1 MLDRLRPLALFAAPF
16 AALVLAS
23 CAATT
28 QPAASARAASADD
41 ETLVVLFAVDGLRWD
56 SLELYDVPNM
66 RALAARGMQAEHL
79 IPVTPTSTFVQFYS
93 MATGLHPEDHGILNN
108 NTWDREL
115 NERFTNPQSM
125 RDARWWHGE
134 PFWITAE
141 RQGVRTAI
149 QFWLGSENQFDGD
162 RPTRWFPYHHTMPY
176 EDRPAAAM
184 TWLDGPSELRPRL
197 IALYFDEPD
206 GAGHRY
212 GPDSDGYGAQ
222 IERVDAILGQMID
235 ELDARG
241 LLERTDF
248 IFLSD
253 HGMAEISTD
262 RVITIDDHFDIDS
275 VFIPEVHGRWG
286 NSYQPYMNLFADDP
300 AAAEAAYQAMKDLHP
315 NLRVWRRGE
324 MPDHIRIDHPTRG
337 PDVFIMADAGWM
349 LTSGQLPEP
358 TRPLTMRGT
367 HGYDAND
374 PSMHTV
380 LIGAGPSFPAGE
392 RTGPVRHLDMYML
405 VTCLLGVTPVETE
418 GDADAVSRLTGGRC
432 PAQ

>member
-1 MLDRLRPLALFAAPF
+1 MLHRFRPLALL
-16 AALVLAS
+16 AALWLAG
-23 CAATT
+23 CATAQTAP
-28 QPAASARAASADD
+28 PASDARAGANEEA
-41 ETLVVLFAVDGLRWD
+41 LVVLFAVDGLRWD

-79 IPVTPTSTFVQFYS
+79 IPVTPTSTFVQFTS
-93 MATGLHPEDHGILNN
+93 LATGLWPEDHGILNN

-125 RDARWWHGE
+125 RDPRWWHGE

-149 QFWLGSENQFDGD
+149 QFWLGSENAFDGD
-162 RPTRWFPYHHTMPY
+162 RATRWFPYHHVMPY

-184 TWLDGPSELRPRL
+184 TWLDGPEALRPRL
-197 IALYFDEPD
+197 IALYFDQPD
-206 GAGHRY
+206 GAGHGF
-212 GPDSDGYGAQ
+212 GPDSEGYGAE
-222 IERVDAILGQMID
+222 IERVDAILGQMIS
-235 ELDARG
+235 ELEARG

-253 HGMAEISTD
+253 HGMAEISAE
-262 RVITIDDHFDIDS
+262 RVITIDDHFDIGT

-286 NSYQPYMNLFADDP
+286 NSYQPYMNLYAETED
-300 AAAEAAYQAMKDLHP
+300 AAEAAYQAMVDLHP

-337 PDVFIMADAGWM
+337 PDVFIMADSGWM

-358 TRPLTMRGT
+358 SRPLTMRGT

-380 LIGAGPSFPAGE
+380 LIGAGPSFPQGQT
-392 RTGPVRHLDMYML
+392 TGPVHHLDLYLL
-405 VTCLLGVTPVETE
+405 VTCLLGVTPAQTE
-418 GDADAVSRLTGGRC
+418 SDPDAVARLTGGRC
-432 PAQ
+432 PAN

>member
-1 MLDRLRPLALFAAPF
+1 MLHHLRPFALI
-16 AALVLAS
+16 AALWLAG
-23 CAATT
+23 CAASQTG
-28 QPAASARAASADD
+28 ASAPDARAGTDE

-66 RALAARGMQAEHL
+66 RALAARGMQAERL
-79 IPVTPTSTFVQFYS
+79 IPVTPTSTFVQFTS
-93 MATGLHPEDHGILNN
+93 LATGLWPEDHGILNN

-125 RDARWWHGE
+125 RDPRWWHGE

-149 QFWLGSENQFDGD
+149 QFWLASENAFDGD
-162 RPTRWFPYHHTMPY
+162 RATRWFPYHHVMPY

-184 TWLDGPSELRPRL
+184 TWLDGPEALRPRL
-197 IALYFDEPD
+197 IALYFDQPD
-206 GAGHRY
+206 GAGHNF
-212 GPDSDGYGAQ
+212 GPDSEGYGAE
-222 IERVDAILGQMID
+222 IERVDAILGQMIGAL
-235 ELDARG
+235 EARG

-253 HGMAEISTD
+253 HGMAQLSPD
-262 RVITIDDHFDIDS
+262 RVITIDDHFDIGS

-286 NSYQPYMNLFADDP
+286 NSYQPYMNLYAETED
-300 AAAEAAYQAMKDLHP
+300 AAEAAYQAMAGLHP

-324 MPDHIRIDHPTRG
+324 MPDHIRIDHPSRG

-349 LTSGQLPEP
+349 LTSGQLPGPE
-358 TRPLTMRGT
+358 RPLTMLGT

-380 LIGAGPSFPAGE
+380 LIGAGPSFPQGQT
-392 RTGPVRHLDMYML
+392 TGPVHHLDLYML
-405 VTCLLGVTPVETE
+405 VTCLLGVTPVQTE
-418 GDADAVSRLTGGRC
+418 GDADAVARLTGGRC
-432 PAQ
+432 PAD